1 MIQKKKYIVLEGT
14 FAFQKGKRQAIV
26 DTMKELNQ
34 RRRDKQPLEYP
45 SAGSTFKRP
54 EGYYAGKLIS
64 VAGLKGYR
72 IGGAMVSDKHAGFVI
87 NVKDA
92 TAADFIAL
100 TDAVRDKVY
109 DMYGVRLEL
118 EVKVIGQI

>member
-1 MIQKKKYIVLEGT
+1 M
-14 FAFQKGKRQAIV
+14 
-26 DTMKELNQ
+26 
-34 RRRDKQPLEYP
+34 
-45 SAGSTFKRP
+45 
-54 EGYYAGKLIS
+54 
-64 VAGLKGYR
+64 
-72 IGGAMVSDKHAGFVI
+72 I